1 LLFAALNNKLLG
13 HAMAGNRTGLSQAT
27 ADRVARAAAII
38 QHIDR
43 RRRRRPFNNLVGLLG
58 ILAVVVLAVVVS
70 CMVLDGAVRP

>member
-1 LLFAALNNKLLG
+1 
-13 HAMAGNRTGLSQAT
+13 MAGNRTGLSQAT

>member
-1 LLFAALNNKLLG
+1 
-13 HAMAGNRTGLSQAT
+13 MAGNRTGLSQAT

-43 RRRRRPFNNLVGLLG
+43 RRRRRPFNTLVGLLG